1 MSHNALPV
9 AQHSMAST
17 SDGVSTYPTSPSS
30 AKAAADGSLY
40 TAGQGLVSVVN
51 NPSSLQPSS
60 SSSYPS
66 LNQLWCWPA
75 VGGAEAGRWL
85 DVAPAVAPGLLRD
98 VTRVDFADY
107 LNRMSDLH
115 QQFAKARRQ
124 QREDSARRRSVSS
137 ADGTLW
143 VEASMSSVGWLLG
156 VVASMSWVVKVD

>member
-1 MSHNALPV
+1 
-9 AQHSMAST
+9 MAST
-17 SDGVSTYPTSPSS
+17 SDGVSTYPSSPKT

-51 NPSSLQPSS
+51 NPSSLQLSS

-75 VGGAEAGRWL
+75 VGGADAGRWL
-85 DVAPAVAPGLLRD
+85 EVPPAVAPGVLRD

-115 QQFAKARRQ
+115 HQFGRARRQ
-124 QREDSARRRSVSS
+124 QREDRARRRSVSA
-137 ADGTLW
+137 ADGW
-143 VEASMSSVGWLLG
+143 CIVGGDLYEGFW
-156 VVASMSWVVKVD
+156 S